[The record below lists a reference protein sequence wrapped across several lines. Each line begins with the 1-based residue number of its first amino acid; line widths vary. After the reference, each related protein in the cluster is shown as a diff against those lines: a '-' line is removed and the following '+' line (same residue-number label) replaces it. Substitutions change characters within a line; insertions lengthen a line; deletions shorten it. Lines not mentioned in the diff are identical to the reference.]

1 MDTSCYRGSTH
12 RRNRYRR
19 HRWRTSRLP
28 SILARDPPAGTNIRR
43 TRNADS
49 PCTSWGDSA
58 CGTNGHCRNRDRSWP
73 EECSSRHSLHA
84 APSCDDHL
92 PSFEHDSAARCSAPA
107 RHPALPI
114 RAAAARRRPAAGCGA
129 AAVGSDG
136 PVAVAGT
143 AGPAAAGP
151 VAVAG
156 CAGPAAARTA
166 APAVVG
172 PVAVAP
178 VVEPAAAVAVAV
190 AEAVVGLAVVESVAR
205 GLSVRPAVAARVA
218 PAAVAVAPEGAAV
231 ARVALP
237 AGPYPA
243 AFLAC
248 HSFHRSGL
256 VARSRG

>member
-1 MDTSCYRGSTH
+1 MDTSCYRGSTR

-58 CGTNGHCRNRDRSWP
+58 CETNGHCRNRDRSWP

-107 RHPALPI
+107 KHPALPI
-114 RAAAARRRPAAGCGA
+114 RAAAAKRRPAAGCGA

-151 VAVAG
+151 VAVA
-156 CAGPAAARTA
+156 
-166 APAVVG
+166 
-172 PVAVAP
+172 P
-178 VVEPAAAVAVAV
+178 VVETAAAGAGAVC
-190 AEAVVGLAVVESVAR
+190 EAVVGLAVVETVAR
-205 GLSVRPAVAARVA
+205 GLSVHPAVAARVA
-218 PAAVAVAPEGAAV
+218 PAAVAVAPEDAAV
-231 ARVALP
+231 ARAALP

-248 HSFHRSGL
+248 HSFHCSGL

>member
-129 AAVGSDG
+129 AAVGSDD

-143 AGPAAAGP
+143 
-151 VAVAG
+151 
-156 CAGPAAARTA
+156 AGPAAARTA
-166 APAVVG
+166 APAVVV

-178 VVEPAAAVAVAV
+178 AVEPAAAVAVAV